1 MTSTTRRG
9 QGFAAAW
16 NKTFGTTP
24 DLPKANRGLAIT
36 VAVIALLGTGAAA
49 AAWQVNDRETQREI
63 RTVQDRLGN
72 NGTVTGR
79 LNEIKTDLNRKLQI
93 APRGGSTPEMIAAP
107 TGDEALNATQPSTT
121 SVAIDRLCTA
131 GASTPLGQQQQQL
144 CRDLANTE
152 LAQYRFS
159 MRMFE
164 RASENYDR
172 LKQLDDHRRS
182 LSADDY
188 ANIQYNTNE
197 VLALTALMD
206 NDRDRYNTYMA
217 AYNARVAHIKNSQT
231 ALTRNALKGGGSLSL
246 PSF

>member
-1 MTSTTRRG
+1 MTSMKRRG
-9 QGFAAAW
+9 QDFAAAW
-16 NKTFGTTP
+16 TKTFGTTR
-24 DLPKANRGLAIT
+24 DLPKANRGLTIAL
-36 VAVIALLGTGAAA
+36 AVIALLGTGAAA
-49 AAWQVNDRETQREI
+49 AAWQVNDRGTQE
-63 RTVQDRLGN
+63 RLGN
-72 NGTVTGR
+72 NGTVTGQ
-79 LNEIKTDLNRKLQI
+79 LNDLKTELNRKLQI
-93 APRGGSTPEMIAAP
+93 AQRGGSTPEMVAAP
-107 TGDEALNATQPSTT
+107 TGDEALNETQPSTT
-121 SVAIDRLCTA
+121 SVGLDRLCTA
-131 GASTPLGQQQQQL
+131 STSTPLGQQQRQL

-182 LSADDY
+182 LSSDDY

-217 AYNARVAHIKNSQT
+217 AYSARIAHIRNSQA
-231 ALTRNALKGGGSLSL
+231 ALTRNALKGGGGLSLS
-246 PSF
+246 F

>member
-1 MTSTTRRG
+1 MTSTTQRNS
-9 QGFAAAW
+9 GFAAAW
-16 NKTFGTTP
+16 TQTFGTSP
-24 DLPKANRGLAIT
+24 GFPKANRGLAIT
-36 VAVIALLGTGAAA
+36 LAVLALLGTGAAA
-49 AAWQVNDRETQREI
+49 AAWQVNDRETQRVLQERI
-63 RTVQDRLGN
+63 GN
-72 NGTVTGR
+72 NGTVTGQ
-79 LNEIKTDLNRKLQI
+79 LNDLKTDLNRKLEITQ
-93 APRGGSTPEMIAAP
+93 RGGSTPAMIEAP
-107 TGDEALNATQPSTT
+107 TGDEALNTTQPSTT
-121 SVAIDRLCTA
+121 AVAMDRLCTA

-164 RASENYDR
+164 RASQNYDR

-182 LSADDY
+182 LGANDY
-188 ANIQYNTNE
+188 ARIQYNTNE

-217 AYNARVAHIKNSQT
+217 AYDARVAHIKNSQT

>member
-9 QGFAAAW
+9 AGFSAAW
-16 NKTFGTTP
+16 TKTFGTSLTM
-24 DLPKANRGLAIT
+24 PKASPRLVIALAI
-36 VAVIALLGTGAAA
+36 VALLGTGVAA
-49 AAWQVNDRETQREI
+49 AAWEVNDRKTQDELKE
-63 RTVQDRLGN
+63 VQSRLGN
-72 NGTVTGR
+72 NGTVTGE
-79 LNEIKTDLNRKLQI
+79 LNDINRKLQI
-93 APRGGSTPEMIAAP
+93 NPRGGTTPDMVAEP

-121 SVAIDRLCTA
+121 AVPMTQLCTT

-144 CRDLANTE
+144 CRELANTE

-164 RASENYDR
+164 RASENYTR
-172 LKQLDDHRRS
+172 LKQLEDHRRG

-217 AYNARVAHIKNSQT
+217 AYDARVMHIKNSQT
-231 ALTRNALKGGGSLSL
+231 SLTRNALKGGGGFSL